1 MNIKE
6 QLVDECIDI
15 IKRGDVK
22 TEIKNMFRPIIGML
36 LKDIYPYI
44 FISMLFIII
53 CFLKTSRNSNEN
65 FYSKDKL
72 TGITPDSPESCKDP
86 NDPEE
91 ICKNFDTCCM
101 ESLADKNCF
110 CKKTYYR
117 VRF

>member
-53 CFLKTSRNSNEN
+53 CFLLILGILLSLLKMNKSLIKIT
-65 FYSKDKL
+65 KL
-72 TGITPDSPESCKDP
+72 TLQKSH
-86 NDPEE
+86 
-91 ICKNFDTCCM
+91 
-101 ESLADKNCF
+101 
-110 CKKTYYR
+110 
-117 VRF
+117 